1 MKISSTFIREFFAL
15 ENCKAVFPLALY
27 YIHLVSILWIS
38 VVIYPCKLITK
49 IKTIRMNWNAK
60 SERKTCCFIDNECMV
75 NLRKL
80 LDSIKVNS
88 EGWRE
93 GVRQGRD
100 EEGEKD

>member
-1 MKISSTFIREFFAL
+1 MKISSTFIRVFFAL
-15 ENCKAVFPLALY
+15 ENCKAVFPLAL